1 MQSTEKDDL
10 DNIIDP
16 AWLEEQE
23 RLQQVNSVLLREP
36 MNQIEAKFFY
46 INTKSYID
54 KITCKSI
61 PLEINEKCS
70 FLSKEVLIRT
80 IDNNKI
86 KNKNSRY
93 KLLDVFLCNFDILP
107 NMVHSFSKNSN
118 DSFNSKNYMKKI
130 NPINDLIIYPSTFL
144 FHSLNGLFFFFEEE
158 ELEDDSMFIPKS
170 ILKQRTELRD
180 REPKDQSNKKSTK
193 KVRIFIKD
201 ESGSQR
207 LKKNTTKKFKHL
219 SQTI

>member
-10 DNIIDP
+10 EDIIDP
-16 AWLEEQE
+16 AWLKEQE
-23 RLQQVNSVLLREP
+23 KLQQVNSVFLREP
-36 MNQIEAKFFY
+36 MNQIECKFFY

-61 PLEINEKCS
+61 SLEINENCS
-70 FLSKEVLIRT
+70 FLSKEVLIQT
-80 IDNNKI
+80 IDTHKI

-93 KLLDVFLCNFDILP
+93 KLLDVLLCNFDILP

-118 DSFNSKNYMKKI
+118 DLFNAKNYMKKI

-144 FHSLNGLFFFFEEE
+144 FHNLNGLFFFFEEE
-158 ELEDDSMFIPKS
+158 ELEDESMFIPKS
-170 ILKQRTELRD
+170 ILKQRTEMKE

-193 KVRIFIKD
+193 KVRICLKN
-201 ESGSQR
+201 ESGSQT
-207 LKKNTTKKFKHL
+207 LKKNTTRKFKHV